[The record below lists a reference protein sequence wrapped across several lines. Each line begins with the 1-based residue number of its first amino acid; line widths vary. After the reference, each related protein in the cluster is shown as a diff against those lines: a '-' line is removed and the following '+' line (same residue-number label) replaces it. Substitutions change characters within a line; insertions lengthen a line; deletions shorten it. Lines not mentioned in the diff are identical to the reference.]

1 MLKTFIALLGA
12 DARVLYR
19 YLGLTLLYGLLSGL
33 TIVTVVPV
41 LSYLLSGAPGLA
53 AAWLVVLL
61 VGVALCWGLR
71 RVVEKLGIRVGIAV
85 LQGGRH
91 RLGEHMAQLPIG
103 WFDAA
108 NTARLSHVTTQ
119 GMMTLAQLPA
129 HVFTPLLTAI
139 VTPVTV
145 GVALYGLD
153 PRLGTFALLALLVLL
168 ALFAVTARLGQRADA
183 RHHAQTARASQRM
196 VEFAQAQSV
205 LRAFNGDAGGTRFLQ
220 RALDEQQRAGK
231 DLIRVS
237 AMSVVFNTGAVHAV
251 FALLL
256 VGAVLTLGQL
266 GATHVPAATGVA
278 LVMALLL
285 TTRFIDPLLE
295 VASYSDVLRGARS
308 QLAMVADL
316 LAARP
321 LPLPEHAQT
330 PADASVEL
338 RGLSFAYGPGQP
350 KVLDGVDL
358 TFPAGS
364 MTALVGAS
372 GSGKSTVM
380 RLIARFFD
388 ADQGSVRIGGVDVR
402 QMSSA
407 QLAGQISQIFQDA
420 YLFQGSI
427 ADNIRLGK
435 PEASDDEVLEVA
447 RQAGMLEMLER
458 LPQGL
463 ATAVGE
469 GGARLSGGERQRLSI
484 ARALIK
490 PAPILLVDE
499 ATAALDAHNQAVITE
514 TLARLRGQRTV
525 IVIAHQLSTVA
536 LADRIVVLD
545 QGRVCEQGTP
555 AALREA
561 GGQYAHFLAQR
572 QTAKGWRI
580 AGQHVDEACV

>member
-19 YLGLTLLYGLLSGL
+19 YLGLTLVYGLLSGL

-41 LSYLLSGAPGLA
+41 LSHLLSGAPGRA
-53 AAWLVVLL
+53 AAWLVALL

-153 PRLGTFALLALLVLL
+153 ARLGTLALVALLVLL

-256 VGAVLTLGQL
+256 VGAVLTLGHL
-266 GATHVPAATGVA
+266 GVTGVPAGTGVA

-308 QLAMVADL
+308 QLAVVADL

-321 LPLPEHAQT
+321 LPLPERTQA

-338 RGLSFAYGPGQP
+338 RGLSFAYGPDQP
-350 KVLDGVDL
+350 KVLDGIDL

-435 PEASDDEVLEVA
+435 PDATDDEVLEVA
-447 RQAGMLEMLER
+447 RQAGIMEMLER

-463 ATAVGE
+463 ATPVGE
-469 GGARLSGGERQRLSI
+469 GGTRLSGGERQRLSI

-499 ATAALDAHNQAVITE
+499 ATAALDAHNQAAITE
-514 TLARLRGQRTV
+514 TLTRLRGQRTV

-536 LADRIVVLD
+536 MADRIVVLD
-545 QGRVCEQGTP
+545 QGRVCEHGTP

-561 GGQYAHFLAQR
+561 GGRYAHFLAQR
-572 QTAKGWRI
+572 QMAKGWRI
-580 AGQHVDEACV
+580 AGQPVDEGCV